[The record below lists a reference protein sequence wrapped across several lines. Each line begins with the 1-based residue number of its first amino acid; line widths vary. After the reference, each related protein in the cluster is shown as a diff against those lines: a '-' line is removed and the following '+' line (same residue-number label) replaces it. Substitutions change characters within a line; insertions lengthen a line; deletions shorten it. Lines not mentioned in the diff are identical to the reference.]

1 MRCLAYILGF
11 SVKYIFQLI
20 YTDYENYMHFVGL
33 FDKKKYHFKIFH
45 SETVNTNMKPNWTGM
60 VLKKCPTAMS
70 FTQNGRHD

>member
-33 FDKKKYHFKIFH
+33 FDKKNHFKIFH
-45 SETVNTNMKPNWTGM
+45 SETGNTNMKPN
-60 VLKKCPTAMS
+60 
-70 FTQNGRHD
+70 